1 MKQSKI
7 IATYDYYTL
16 DQARQ
21 IIRQEE
27 RQKARKKRIEQ
38 VETIKT
44 TLILGCFC
52 IGFPL
57 MMFIHWLAF
66 GY

>member
-1 MKQSKI
+1 MKQSQI
-7 IATYDYYTL
+7 VATYDYYTL

-27 RQKARKKRIEQ
+27 RQKARKKRNEQ

-44 TLILGCFC
+44 TLLLFGCF

-57 MMFIHWLAF
+57 LMLLHWIAF

>member
-1 MKQSKI
+1 MKQPEI
-7 IATYDYYTL
+7 VVTYDYYTL
-16 DQARQ
+16 EQARQ

-44 TLILGCFC
+44 TLV
-52 IGFPL
+52 IGFFMIGYPL
-57 MMFIHWLAF
+57 LMFIHWLAF

>member
-1 MKQSKI
+1 MKQSEI
-7 IATYDYYTL
+7 VATYDYYTL
-16 DQARQ
+16 EQARQ

-38 VETIKT
+38 VENIKT
-44 TLILGCFC
+44 TLV
-52 IGFPL
+52 IGFFMISCPL
-57 MMFIHWLAF
+57 LMFLHWLAF

>member
-1 MKQSKI
+1 MKHGEI
-7 IATYDYYTL
+7 VATYDYYTL
-16 DQARQ
+16 EQARK

-27 RQKARKKRIEQ
+27 RQKARQKRIEQ
-38 VETIKT
+38 VNAIKT
-44 TLILGCFC
+44 TLVLCGCF

-57 MMFIHWLAF
+57 LMFLHWLAF

>member
-1 MKQSKI
+1 MKHGEI
-7 IATYDYYTL
+7 VATYDYYTL
-16 DQARQ
+16 EQARK

-27 RQKARKKRIEQ
+27 RQKARQKRIEQ

-44 TLILGCFC
+44 TLMLAFFMIGC
-52 IGFPL
+52 PL
-57 MMFIHWLAF
+57 LMFLHWVAF

>member
-1 MKQSKI
+1 MKQSQI
-7 IATYDYYTL
+7 VAIYDYYTL
-16 DQARQ
+16 DQARK

-27 RQKARKKRIEQ
+27 RQKARQKRIEQ

-44 TLILGCFC
+44 TLVLAFFMIGC
-52 IGFPL
+52 PL
-57 MMFIHWLAF
+57 LMFVHWLAF

>member
-1 MKQSKI
+1 MKQSQI
-7 IATYDYYTL
+7 VATYDYYTL
-16 DQARQ
+16 EQARQ

-27 RQKARKKRIEQ
+27 RQKARQKRIEQ

-44 TLILGCFC
+44 TLVLGCFMIVC
-52 IGFPL
+52 PL
-57 MMFIHWLAF
+57 LMFIHWLAF

>member
-1 MKQSKI
+1 MKQSQI
-7 IATYDYYTL
+7 VAEYDYYTL
-16 DQARQ
+16 EQARK

-27 RQKARKKRIEQ
+27 RQKARQKRIER

-44 TLILGCFC
+44 AIIMGTIV
-52 IGFPL
+52 IGGFSS
-57 MMFIHWLAF
+57 MFLYWLAF

>member
-1 MKQSKI
+1 MKQSEI
-7 IATYDYYTL
+7 VATYDYYTL
-16 DQARQ
+16 EQARQ

-38 VETIKT
+38 VENIKT
-44 TLILGCFC
+44 TLVLCGCF
-52 IGFPL
+52 IGLPL
-57 MMFIHWLAF
+57 LMFLHWLAF